1 LGGGI
6 KLNIEVSYL
15 LENLLAWSIISKNM
29 RGQIE
34 LKKLI
39 IVLALSLILVAAS
52 GLVLAQ
58 ENADI
63 VIGMTANNTGVDSYQ
78 TLHDQAF
85 REKCDELGVE
95 YNILDAR
102 GEPMR
107 QVNQIQDLMTKGV
120 DVIVVWPVS
129 GQAIV
134 PVLRQVQQEG
144 IPVLIANSK
153 IHESGFELVKGFAGP
168 DNITQGV
175 YAAQMMAEA
184 LGGEGKIVEVMG
196 TPGYITAEERS
207 AGFHQEIEANYPGL
221 EIIETQP
228 ANWNREKS
236 QEVMENYLTK
246 YDEGEIDGVYV
257 GDDNMGVGAINAIK
271 SAGRGSNL
279 KMTSAT
285 MFADGY
291 DEMIAGD
298 ILYGTLYQSPIDD
311 ANYTAEI
318 ALKLAKGEEVD
329 FFNYFETPK
338 VTDEN
343 IDEYERPVW

>member
-1 LGGGI
+1 
-6 KLNIEVSYL
+6 
-15 LENLLAWSIISKNM
+15 M
-29 RGQIE
+29 
-34 LKKLI
+34 KKLFI
-39 IVLALSLILVAAS
+39 ILALSLILLATS
-52 GLVLAQ
+52 GLVMAQ
-58 ENADI
+58 ENEDI

-85 REKCDELGVE
+85 REKADEMGVD
-95 YNILDAR
+95 YIILDAR

-107 QVNQIQDLMTKGV
+107 QVDQIMDLMTQDV

-134 PVLRQVQQEG
+134 PVLQQVEQAG

-153 IHESGFELVKGFAGP
+153 VDESGFDLVKGFAGP
-168 DNITQGV
+168 DNITQGE

-184 LGGEGKIVEVMG
+184 LDGEGKIVEIMG
-196 TPGYITAEERS
+196 APGYITAEERS
-207 AGFHQEIEANYPGL
+207 QGFHDEVEANYPGL

-228 ANWNREKS
+228 ADWNRERA

-246 YDEGEIDGVYV
+246 YDDGEIDGVYV
-257 GDDNMGVGAINAIK
+257 GDDNMGVGAINAIQ
-271 SAGRGSNL
+271 SAGRGDNL

-291 DEMIAGD
+291 DAMLEGD

-311 ANYTAEI
+311 ANYTVEI
-318 ALKLAKGEEVD
+318 AVKLARGEEVE

-338 VTDEN
+338 VTSEN
-343 IDEYERPVW
+343 IDEFERPTW

>member
-1 LGGGI
+1 
-6 KLNIEVSYL
+6 
-15 LENLLAWSIISKNM
+15 M
-29 RGQIE
+29 
-34 LKKLI
+34 KKLFI
-39 IVLALSLILVAAS
+39 ILVLSLILITTS
-52 GLVLAQ
+52 GLVMAQ
-58 ENADI
+58 ENEDI

-78 TLHDQAF
+78 TLHDEAF

-95 YNILDAR
+95 YTILDAR

-107 QVNQIQDLMTKGV
+107 QVNQIQDLLTRGV

-134 PVLRQVQQEG
+134 PVLRQVQQQG
-144 IPVLIANSK
+144 VPVLIANSK
-153 IHESGFELVKGFAGP
+153 IDESGFDLVKAFAGP
-168 DNITQGV
+168 DNITQGE

-184 LGGEGKIVEVMG
+184 LDGEGKIVEIMG

-207 AGFHQEIEANYPGL
+207 AGFHQEVEANYPGL

-228 ANWNREKS
+228 ADWNREKS

-257 GDDNMGVGAINAIK
+257 GDDNMGVGAINAID
-271 SAGRGSNL
+271 SADRGSDL

-291 DEMIAGD
+291 DEMKDAD
-298 ILYGTLYQSPIDD
+298 VLYGTLYQSPIDD

-318 ALKLAKGEEVD
+318 ALKLAKGEEVE
-329 FFNYFETPK
+329 FFNYFDTPK

-343 IDEYERPVW
+343 IDEFDRPTW

>member
-1 LGGGI
+1 
-6 KLNIEVSYL
+6 
-15 LENLLAWSIISKNM
+15 M
-29 RGQIE
+29 
-34 LKKLI
+34 KKLFI
-39 IVLALSLILVAAS
+39 LLTLSLILIATS
-52 GLVLAQ
+52 GMVMA
-58 ENADI
+58 EDI

-85 REKCDELGVE
+85 REKADEMGVE
-95 YNILDAR
+95 YTILDAR

-107 QVNQIQDLMTKGV
+107 QVDQIMDLMTQDV
-120 DVIVVWPVS
+120 DVMVVWPVS

-134 PVLRQVQQEG
+134 PVLRQVQQAG

-153 IHESGFELVKGFAGP
+153 VDESGFELVSGFAGP
-168 DNITQGV
+168 DNITQGE

-184 LGGEGKIVEVMG
+184 LDGEGRVVEIMG

-207 AGFHQEIEANYPGL
+207 QGFHDEIEANYPGI

-228 ANWNREKS
+228 ADWNRERA

-246 YDEGEIDGVYV
+246 YDDGEIDGVYV
-257 GDDNMGVGAINAIK
+257 GDDNMGVGAINAIR
-271 SAGRGSNL
+271 SEGRGDNL

-291 DEMIAGD
+291 DEMQSGD

-311 ANYTAEI
+311 ANYTVEI
-318 ALKLAKGEEVD
+318 AVKLARGEEVE

-338 VTDEN
+338 VTSEN
-343 IDEYERPVW
+343 IDEFERPVW

>member
-1 LGGGI
+1 
-6 KLNIEVSYL
+6 
-15 LENLLAWSIISKNM
+15 
-29 RGQIE
+29 
-34 LKKLI
+34 
-39 IVLALSLILVAAS
+39 
-52 GLVLAQ
+52 
-58 ENADI
+58 
-63 VIGMTANNTGVDSYQ
+63 
-78 TLHDQAF
+78 
-85 REKCDELGVE
+85 
-95 YNILDAR
+95 
-102 GEPMR
+102 
-107 QVNQIQDLMTKGV
+107 
-120 DVIVVWPVS
+120 
-129 GQAIV
+129 
-134 PVLRQVQQEG
+134 
-144 IPVLIANSK
+144 
-153 IHESGFELVKGFAGP
+153 
-168 DNITQGV
+168 
-175 YAAQMMAEA
+175 
-184 LGGEGKIVEVMG
+184 MG